1 MWPAH
6 SAQNYSFHLPTN
18 LFLYPII
25 RPTSRVGCFSSSLCW
40 SSFLSTKLPP
50 ILISSWD
57 FLFAKAQIVRHVG
70 TKTGGRQQKS
80 QVPFSI
86 KEDCLKQFIKAYNF
100 CFNSLHYMAFHIVVL
115 QCIQVP
121 GERNTMPCHI
131 CSALKCTFL
140 KQEIIF
146 LFFLVTP
153 PNPKK
158 YFRIPT
164 SYSQRAQWAKIHI
177 HRWTWHT

>member
-57 FLFAKAQIVRHVG
+57 FLFAKAQIVSETRRDED
-70 TKTGGRQQKS
+70 GGRQQKS

-100 CFNSLHYMAFHIVVL
+100 CFNSLALHGIPHRSTAVHPSARGKEY
-115 QCIQVP
+115 
-121 GERNTMPCHI
+121 HI

-153 PNPKK
+153 NPKK
-158 YFRIPT
+158 YFTIPT